1 MALGAWTRRWSGAA
15 LALGSAAEERA
26 VSTPATSL
34 LDHPAL
40 HLYSRPPSSDSID
53 STSLPHSPPLFLL
66 PLFFHYFYSY
76 TWGAD
81 TDRGASS
88 IQRWAN
94 FTVPPSQ
101 TSISYLRLDKT
112 ALWDGGSIK
121 DQTAVPYWS
130 IFSST
135 FRQTKNQQSGW
146 LPILGSQRFLAK
158 QDVTSAQILSLSL
171 FLIDSIV
178 DFLYH
183 KFDHLF
189 YSNNLRKL
197 YYFVMSYFI
206 A

>member
-1 MALGAWTRRWSGAA
+1 MGIIDKDCSIMMKLYVSGDEA
-15 LALGSAAEERA
+15 SAH
-26 VSTPATSL
+26 VPMITC
-34 LDHPAL
+34 
-40 HLYSRPPSSDSID
+40 
-53 STSLPHSPPLFLL
+53 LFL
-66 PLFFHYFYSY
+66 
-76 TWGAD
+76 
-81 TDRGASS
+81 
-88 IQRWAN
+88 
-94 FTVPPSQ
+94 
-101 TSISYLRLDKT
+101 
-112 ALWDGGSIK
+112 IK

-158 QDVTSAQILSLSL
+158 QYVTSAQILPLY
-171 FLIDSIV
+171 SIV

-183 KFDHLF
+183 KFDYLF